1 MLIAVMWV
9 RYVVLTSSVVSAGTE
24 QEVRDSVELSSSGAF
39 GVQSLFK
46 AEDHQGGN
54 RQGGSGVHTGR
65 TLPAGDSG
73 YDADDN
79 STRHGSPAPKRRSS
93 TQAPRRT
100 STKQVDFNDRQS
112 WGFDCR
118 DDWNQDI
125 PRNWGGS
132 VHGGSDEVF
141 ESEVN
146 NGAVVP
152 LKQEPEQRT
161 RGGAPGSWGN
171 DGNWISGQYYYC
183 IHNTQRIM
191 DDHKLY
197 VVCADYRRISF
208 YDCKFRADF
217 FEIEEEWRE
226 EHANYTEWFP
236 FEFTCSIRCLP
247 PDRGPRGAYRGPTG
261 GAIGLPAPRP
271 APVVREERQQPKGRR
286 PSKFAAASPLRAT
299 EAYGVSDR
307 SEFSDDDEFSD
318 RSQSDEDE
326 PDERR
331 IFTTCDPQKCDNKK
345 YVRLGPLKDGLLKP
359 ECHCTGLVN
368 RIFPY
373 PIISSIV
380 SISPFL
386 YTYAKKN
393 FLS

>member
-46 AEDHQGGN
+46 AEDHKGGN

-79 STRHGSPAPKRRSS
+79 STRHGSPAPKRRGS

-100 STKQVDFNDRQS
+100 STKQVDFDDRQL
-112 WGFDCR
+112 WGHDRGFVCR
-118 DDWNQDI
+118 DDWRQDI
-125 PRNWGGS
+125 PRNWGGRI
-132 VHGGSDEVF
+132 HGGSDEVF
-141 ESEVN
+141 ESEVS

-152 LKQEPEQRT
+152 LHQEPEQRT
-161 RGGAPGSWGN
+161 RGGAPGYYDN
-171 DGNWISGQYYYC
+171 RNWISGQYYFC

-197 VVCADYRRISF
+197 VICADYRREHF
-208 YDCKFRADF
+208 YDCMFRADF

-226 EHANYTEWFP
+226 EHAMAEWFDFP
-236 FEFTCSIRCLP
+236 FTCSIECLP
-247 PDRGPRGAYRGPTG
+247 PDQYSPRG
-261 GAIGLPAPRP
+261 APRP

-286 PSKFAAASPLRAT
+286 PEQRRLSAAAPLRAT

-307 SEFSDDDEFSD
+307 SEFSDDDEFSE

-326 PDERR
+326 PDEGRPF
-331 IFTTCDPQKCDNKK
+331 FTDCDPQKCDNKK
-345 YVRLGPLKDGLLKP
+345 YVKIGPLKDGLLKP
-359 ECHCTGLVN
+359 QCHCTGLFN
-368 RIFPY
+368 KIFPY